1 MNSIDEQIL
10 KLRIQIE
17 KETNVEIKKILL
29 AQKQYLEEM
38 RMMVGN
44 IYMKFSD
51 TVGLNISIGDR
62 NREIKKVEK
71 DLTDMRSNLAKTTI
85 TIAGAA
91 LLKSYVNSYYKTAN
105 IIDNGLDVSVG
116 INYKII
122 RMDFLESLINA
133 KFEGRTYSD
142 RIWKDTDTLVSKLY
156 TSIEKGLREGTP
168 IDKLSKDIKD
178 TFGSSAYQANRLVN
192 TEMAR
197 VVTEAQSKIYED
209 SSIVQKVMFVATL
222 DSRTNPE
229 DASFD
234 GNIYDLSDTT
244 KPKIPLHP
252 NCRCVYVPVVE
263 GWNPKVRRNQ
273 ETKSNIPYVTYEDW
287 KKDNK

>member
-1 MNSIDEQIL
+1 MNSLDEQIL

-29 AQKQYLEEM
+29 AQKKQLEET
-38 RMMVGN
+38 RMLVGN

-51 TVGLNISIGDR
+51 TEGLNISTSDR
-62 NREIKKVEK
+62 NKEMKKVEK

-105 IIDNGLDVSVG
+105 IIDGGIDIN

-133 KFEGRTYSD
+133 KFENRTYSD
-142 RIWKDTDTLVSKLY
+142 RIWKNTDTLVSKLY
-156 TSIEKGLREGTP
+156 TTIEKGLREGTP
-168 IDKLSKDIKD
+168 IDKLSKDIKN
-178 TFGSSAYQANRLVN
+178 TFGSTAYQANRLVN
-192 TEMAR
+192 TELAR
-197 VVTEAQSKIYED
+197 VVTEAQINIYEG
-209 SSIVQKVMFVATL
+209 SGVVQKVMFIATL
-222 DSRTNPE
+222 DELTNPE
-229 DASFD
+229 DASYD
-234 GNIYDLSDTT
+234 GNIYDLNDSSR
-244 KPKIPLHP
+244 PQIPLHP

-263 GWNPKVRRNQ
+263 GWNPKVRRDQ
-273 ETKSNIPYVTYEDW
+273 EKKENIPFQNYEQW
-287 KKDNK
+287 SKNN